1 MAKFSSIFS
10 FINDSDALKKS
21 IKEVIT
27 LTAIALFPL
36 IIRII
41 IEAISLND
49 ILGSLK
55 LSLVPGEM
63 LSYCLSFL
71 APSLYL
77 LIKTHGSGY
86 RLPFIHFFSLTT
98 LAVYVLSMVLYLIAK
113 NGWVKAIN
121 MENQGTGLYFNLALI
136 FLITSIVYR
145 VYSVYHSIN
154 ASKWSETRT
163 KQQQDFNQNFV
174 ESLNS

>member
-1 MAKFSSIFS
+1 MIRLSKILF
-10 FINDSDALKKS
+10 FINDFVAFKKS
-21 IKEVIT
+21 IKEVLT

-36 IIRII
+36 FIRFVI
-41 IEAISLND
+41 ASISSNN
-49 ILGSLK
+49 IAESLK
-55 LSLVPGEM
+55 ISLVPGEM

-77 LIKTHGSGY
+77 LIKTHGSEY
-86 RLPFIHFFSLTT
+86 KLPFLHFFSITT

-136 FLITSIVYR
+136 FLITSIIYR
-145 VYSVYHSIN
+145 VYSVYHGIN
-154 ASKWSETRT
+154 ASKWAEMRN
-163 KQQQDFNQNFV
+163 KQQQDFNKDFV
-174 ESLNS
+174 ESLS